1 MVKVNV
7 EYAQNGML
15 FSIYKKGNPTIWDT
29 MDGPR
34 SKYYVYFCAC

>member
-1 MVKVNV
+1 MDKENV

-15 FSIYKKGNPTIWDT
+15 FSIFKKGNPTIWDT